1 MHNLTLDDEILLYA
15 FNRMFDVLQ
24 HQQWLS
30 LYDSKPSTPKI
41 VSYIIGN
48 PLIAKTML
56 VHDYS
61 AGLHVPLRVHL
72 VESLGWRGCS
82 VTWDLPSS
90 HIAIGAVKDAEQETA
105 LREAAKVLDGKL
117 EDLIQFITGTEV
129 KAKL

>member
-1 MHNLTLDDEILLYA
+1 
-15 FNRMFDVLQ
+15 MFDILQ

-30 LYDSKPSTPKI
+30 LYDPKPSTPKI

-48 PLIAKTML
+48 PLIAKTMM

-61 AGLHVPLRVHL
+61 AGLHVPLRIHL
-72 VESLGWRGCS
+72 VESLGNSDLRGCS

-90 HIAIGAVKDAEQETA
+90 HIAIGAVRDAEQETA
-105 LREAAKVLDGKL
+105 LREAAEILDGKL